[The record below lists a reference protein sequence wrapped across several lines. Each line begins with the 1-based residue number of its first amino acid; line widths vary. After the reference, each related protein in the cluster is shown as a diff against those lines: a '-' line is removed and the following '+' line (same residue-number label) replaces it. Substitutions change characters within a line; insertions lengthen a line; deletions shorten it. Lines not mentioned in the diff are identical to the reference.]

1 MKKILNLFLLF
12 ILSFSIFS
20 CKNKEEKELTIT
32 MKDDSLKIAQ
42 FADLHFGIEGEM
54 YHNKDNA
61 KTIRFMDYIV
71 ETSKPDLIV
80 LSGDNIMN
88 SGVEGMKEMVEII
101 EKYKTPWTL
110 IYGNH
115 DAEYHFYNHSKKE
128 VSNYLA
134 NLDSEYLL
142 YKEGYIDDSKENR
155 YGNFSISILNEN
167 KDLLGAILLMDSGTY
182 DYDLEKYQ
190 EITSGQINWYKEEIT
205 KLNSNY
211 IKQENN
217 EYDVIPSILFNHIP
231 LKDFHSA
238 YNEENEIIIPQE
250 NKFRPNN
257 DKNESEF
264 FKAIKEMNST
274 KAFFVGHYHVMYY
287 QVKVDD
293 IVLGFAPQTS
303 RNKMAYVYDFN
314 SKLNFETITI
324 NNIEE

>member
-1 MKKILNLFLLF
+1 
-12 ILSFSIFS
+12 
-20 CKNKEEKELTIT
+20 
-32 MKDDSLKIAQ
+32 
-42 FADLHFGIEGEM
+42 
-54 YHNKDNA
+54 
-61 KTIRFMDYIV
+61 
-71 ETSKPDLIV
+71 
-80 LSGDNIMN
+80 
-88 SGVEGMKEMVEII
+88 
-101 EKYKTPWTL
+101 
-110 IYGNH
+110 
-115 DAEYHFYNHSKKE
+115 
-128 VSNYLA
+128 
-134 NLDSEYLL
+134 
-142 YKEGYIDDSKENR
+142 
-155 YGNFSISILNEN
+155 
-167 KDLLGAILLMDSGTY
+167 MDSGTY